1 MMREMLQKFSNGR
14 SAYATKHL
22 DLVSRTTEKSP
33 FSEWI
38 QNEPKPRDFVIPS
51 LPAFNGKGDPLNHL
65 FQFQQKM
72 ALEANNEAIQC
83 KVFSTT
89 FSGPAL
95 LWFRQ
100 LKPGSLNSFS
110 DLRRSFLQQYSA
122 NREAPRTMA
131 NLYQTEQGE
140 NEHPKAYL
148 QRFIDLVHQIHDVDP
163 LTAANHFVKSL
174 QVGSLLHENL
184 TMTPPYDMADVQ
196 TRAEG
201 VFRVLEFRERA
212 QKKTAL
218 ISASPTNNPPPP
230 ARDDKRKRNQ
240 TDHTKEGKRPRQD
253 RQPSRYP
260 SFEYTVPQEV
270 IYEENKDR
278 PIWREPYKI
287 TTPSGRR
294 DKSRYYLFHKD
305 HGHTIAEC
313 HNLNNQI
320 QALMRSG
327 RLTQYIKETSRPGA
341 SQQNPTSVPAPQAS
355 DPVHTASDSTP
366 EPLKQVPM
374 IHGIVEP
381 TDNQEH
387 ATKIHKRME
396 ERVKRYKSLGHVVN
410 LVTSEDRSYPASAIT
425 FTEDDLK
432 GVHLP
437 HDDPLVISLQ
447 VDHCQLG
454 RVLIDGG
461 SGVDILF
468 WEAFQKMGLEE
479 NQIRSS
485 TMPILGFNSQ
495 RVYPKGI
502 VRLTVVAAERA
513 LPVNFLIIDS
523 TTSYNAIMGRNWIHR
538 MQGVVSTLHQVM
550 RCQSLNGRY
559 TVDIKGCQKQAKK
572 CFLTLKEIN
581 SSGSA
586 SHDNSPE
593 K

>member
-1 MMREMLQKFSNGR
+1 MV
-14 SAYATKHL
+14 
-22 DLVSRTTEKSP
+22 DLYR
-33 FSEWI
+33 I
-38 QNEPKPRDFVIPS
+38 
-51 LPAFNGKGDPLNHL
+51 
-65 FQFQQKM
+65 
-72 ALEANNEAIQC
+72 
-83 KVFSTT
+83 
-89 FSGPAL
+89 
-95 LWFRQ
+95 
-100 LKPGSLNSFS
+100 
-110 DLRRSFLQQYSA
+110 
-122 NREAPRTMA
+122 
-131 NLYQTEQGE
+131 EQGE

-163 LTAANHFVKSL
+163 LTAANLFIKNL

-218 ISASPTNNPPPP
+218 ISAPPANNPPPP

-253 RQPSRYP
+253 RQQS
-260 SFEYTVPQEV
+260 
-270 IYEENKDR
+270 
-278 PIWREPYKI
+278 
-287 TTPSGRR
+287 RR
-294 DKSRYYLFHKD
+294 DKSRFCLFHKD

-327 RLTQYIKETSRPGA
+327 WLTQYIKETGRPGA
-341 SQQNPTSVPAPQAS
+341 LRQNTASAPTPQTS
-355 DPVHTASDSTP
+355 DPVHTTSDSTL

-410 LVTSEDRSYPASAIT
+410 LVTSEERSYTASAIT
-425 FTEDDLK
+425 FTDEDLK

-479 NQIRSS
+479 NQIRPS
-485 TMPILGFNSQ
+485 TMPILGFNSH
-495 RVYPKGI
+495 RVYPKGV

-513 LPVNFLIIDS
+513 LPVDFLIIDS
-523 TTSYNAIMGRNWIHR
+523 TTSYNAIMGRGWIHR
-538 MQGVVSTLHQVM
+538 M
-550 RCQSLNGRY
+550 
-559 TVDIKGCQKQAKK
+559 
-572 CFLTLKEIN
+572 
-581 SSGSA
+581 
-586 SHDNSPE
+586 
-593 K
+593 